1 MTELMPLKRFVVEVT
16 HEARD
21 GDPEGIR
28 KAIKSWHNRLSNGS
42 IPRSL
47 MAKLGRELFLDLDAW
62 EDWIETRGQRPAP
75 RGPGRPRNTE
85 RYARDFLEV

>member
-1 MTELMPLKRFVVEVT
+1 MTKLMPLKRFVVEVT

-21 GDPEGIR
+21 GDSDGIR

-42 IPRSL
+42 IPRAL

-62 EDWIETRGQRPAP
+62 QDWMGARGGQPGLRS
-75 RGPGRPRNTE
+75 PGRPRASE
-85 RYARDFLEV
+85 RWS